1 MAHVCKGGRLALNLD
16 IFKPK
21 TPPVLGMDISS
32 SSVKL
37 VELVD
42 AGKGTIRVERY
53 AIEQLAK
60 DSVVD
65 GNIANLEAV
74 VESVTRGWKKLG
86 TRTKTIAMALPT
98 AAVITKVIIVPAG
111 LREEEM
117 EVQVE
122 SEANQYIP
130 FALEEV
136 NLDFQVIGPAP
147 SSPDEVQVLIAASR
161 KEKVEDRVAVAEA
174 AGLKALVMDV
184 ENYAVQASFEL
195 IRKQFPGDGRD
206 QNIALVDIGASI
218 TNIVVLRNDQA
229 VYTREQAFGGMQLT
243 QEVMRQYGM
252 SQEEAEAAKRSGGL
266 PDNYESEVLR
276 PFLENV
282 ALEIQRAMQ
291 FFFTSTQYNSVDH
304 ILLTG
309 GTAVIP
315 GMEEM
320 VSTRTQVN
328 TVVANPFAGM
338 AISPRIQLK
347 RLVADAPSLMVAC
360 GLALRR
366 FDS

>member
-1 MAHVCKGGRLALNLD
+1 LALNLD

-21 TPPVLGMDISS
+21 TPPLFGMDISS

-37 VELVD
+37 VELMD
-42 AGKGTIRVERY
+42 AGKGAVRVERY
-53 AIEQLAK
+53 AIEALPK

-74 VESVTRGWKKLG
+74 VDAVRRCWKKMA
-86 TRTKTIAMALPT
+86 TRTKNVAIALPT

-111 LREEEM
+111 LREEEL
-117 EVQVE
+117 ELQVE
-122 SEANQYIP
+122 TEANQYIP

-136 NLDFQVIGPAP
+136 NLDFQVVGPAP
-147 SSPDEVQVLIAASR
+147 SSAEEVQVLIAASR

-184 ENYAVQASFEL
+184 ENYAVQASFDL
-195 IRKQFPGDGRD
+195 IKKQFQEEGKD
-206 QNIALVDIGASI
+206 QNIALVDVGANVM
-218 TNIVVLRNDQA
+218 NIVVLRNDQT
-229 VYTREQAFGGMQLT
+229 VYTREQAFGGSQLT
-243 QEVMRQYGM
+243 QDIMRQYGM

-266 PDNYESEVLR
+266 PDNYEAEVLR

-291 FFFTSTQYNSVDH
+291 FFFTSTPYTSVEH

-309 GTAVIP
+309 GSAVIP
-315 GMEEM
+315 GLEDV
-320 VSTRTQVN
+320 VSQRTQVN
-328 TVVANPFAGM
+328 TLVANPFASM
-338 AISPRIQLK
+338 AVNPRIQLK

-366 FDS
+366 FDA